1 MSTWSAITWDMARAG
16 GFTAFLL
23 LTLSV
28 ALGLALSLKL
38 QTPRW
43 PRLINNELH
52 KFVTVVTL
60 VFIGVHVLAVWLDP
74 FTQFG
79 LDEILLPFASH
90 YRPIWM
96 GLGIVAAY
104 LALAIALSVYI
115 RPHIGYA
122 WWRRLHYLTFAVYAL
137 TLVHGIATGSDTRT
151 WWGIAIYS
159 GSALLV
165 TALLWRRLAHP
176 VTPSGQA
183 HPALANFTLATACIL
198 FIRALLGRALL
209 GPLQSN
215 WNASANNGAGS
226 GQRSSSQ
233 VAPART
239 RLPRAHVDSQS
250 IGAHGANGDPAI
262 HRGSVD
268 RRGWRERGAI
278 VSNEESAT

>member
-1 MSTWSAITWDMARAG
+1 MSTWSAITWDVARAG

-28 ALGLALSLKL
+28 ALGLALSLQL
-38 QTPRW
+38 QAPRW

-52 KFVTVVTL
+52 NFVTVVTL

-79 LDEILLPFASH
+79 LGEILVPFASH

-115 RPHIGYA
+115 RPRIGYA

-151 WWGIAIYS
+151 WWGIAIYG
-159 GSALLV
+159 GSALLI
-165 TALLWRRLAHP
+165 TALLWRRLVRP
-176 VTPSGQA
+176 VTAGGRA
-183 HPALANFTLATACIL
+183 HPALANFTLATAFIL
-198 FIRALLGRALL
+198 FIWALL

-233 VAPART
+233 VAPAADIELTSART
-239 RLPRAHVDSQS
+239 SIPKVSAPMVTAAILPSTEA
-250 IGAHGANGDPAI
+250 APAEDA
-262 HRGSVD
+262 G
-268 RRGWRERGAI
+268 
-278 VSNEESAT
+278 ESEMQ

>member
-1 MSTWSAITWDMARAG
+1 MSTWSAITWDVARAG

-38 QTPRW
+38 QAPRW

-52 KFVTVVTL
+52 NFVTVVTL

-79 LDEILLPFASH
+79 LGEILVPFASH
-90 YRPIWM
+90 YRPVWM
-96 GLGIVAAY
+96 GLGIVALY

-115 RPHIGYA
+115 RPRIGYA

-137 TLVHGIATGSDTRT
+137 TLVHGVATGSDTRT
-151 WWGIAIYS
+151 WWGVAIYG
-159 GSALLV
+159 GSALLI
-165 TALLWRRLAHP
+165 TALLWRRLARP
-176 VTPSGQA
+176 VAAGGKA
-183 HPALANFTLATACIL
+183 HPALANFMLATAFIL
-198 FIRALLGRALL
+198 FVWALL

-215 WNASANNGAGS
+215 WNASANNGNGS

-233 VAPART
+233 VAPIADVELTSART
-239 RLPRAHVDSQS
+239 SVPSVSTPIIVDAILPSTEVA
-250 IGAHGANGDPAI
+250 
-262 HRGSVD
+262 SV
-268 RRGWRERGAI
+268 
-278 VSNEESAT
+278 EEDDD

>member
-1 MSTWSAITWDMARAG
+1 MSGWSAITWDVARAG

-52 KFVTVVTL
+52 NFVTVVTL
-60 VFIGVHVLAVWLDP
+60 VFIGVHILAVWLDP

-79 LDEILLPFASH
+79 LNEILVPFASH

-115 RPHIGYA
+115 RPRIGYA

-137 TLVHGIATGSDTRT
+137 TLVHGVATGSDTRT
-151 WWGIAIYS
+151 WWGIAIYG

-165 TALLWRRLAHP
+165 TALLWRRLARP
-176 VTPSGQA
+176 MAPGGRA
-183 HPALANFTLATACIL
+183 HPALANLILAGAFIL
-198 FIRALLGRALL
+198 VVWTLL
-209 GPLQSN
+209 GPLQAN

-226 GQRSSSQ
+226 GQRSSAQ
-233 VAPART
+233 VTLISDVSDVELTSART
-239 RLPRAHVDSQS
+239 SVPSVSMPIIVDAILPSTEPTPEKDAS
-250 IGAHGANGDPAI
+250 
-262 HRGSVD
+262 
-268 RRGWRERGAI
+268 E
-278 VSNEESAT
+278 NETQ

>member
-1 MSTWSAITWDMARAG
+1 MSDWSAIAWDVARAG

-52 KFVTVVTL
+52 NFVTVITL

-79 LDEILLPFASH
+79 LDEILLPFTSH

-104 LALAIALSVYI
+104 LAIAITLSVYI
-115 RPHIGYA
+115 RPRIGYT

-137 TLVHGIATGSDTRT
+137 TLVHGVASGSDTRT

-165 TALLWRRLAHP
+165 TALLWRRLARP
-176 VTPSGQA
+176 VAPGGRA
-183 HPALANFTLATACIL
+183 HPALANFTLATAFIL
-198 FIRALLGRALL
+198 FIWALL

-215 WNASANNGAGS
+215 WNASANNGNGS

-233 VAPART
+233 VAPAADIELTSART
-239 RLPRAHVDSQS
+239 SIPEVSAPIVTAAILPSTEAAS
-250 IGAHGANGDPAI
+250 IEKAG
-262 HRGSVD
+262 
-268 RRGWRERGAI
+268 E
-278 VSNEESAT
+278 NETQ

>member
-28 ALGLALSLKL
+28 ALGLALSLQL
-38 QTPRW
+38 QAPRW

-52 KFVTVVTL
+52 NFVTVVTL

-96 GLGIVAAY
+96 GLGIVAMY
-104 LALAIALSVYI
+104 LAIAIALSVYI
-115 RPHIGYA
+115 RPRIGYA

-151 WWGIAIYS
+151 WWGITIYG
-159 GSALLV
+159 GSALLI
-165 TALLWRRLAHP
+165 TTLLWRRLARP
-176 VTPSGQA
+176 VTTSGRA
-183 HPALANFTLATACIL
+183 HPALANFTLATAFIL
-198 FIRALLGRALL
+198 FIWALL

-233 VAPART
+233 VATAADIELTSAHTSIPKVSTPMVTSAILSSTEAAPAED
-239 RLPRAHVDSQS
+239 A
-250 IGAHGANGDPAI
+250 G
-262 HRGSVD
+262 
-268 RRGWRERGAI
+268 E
-278 VSNEESAT
+278 NETQ

>member
-1 MSTWSAITWDMARAG
+1 MSGWSAITWDVARAG

-52 KFVTVVTL
+52 NFVTVVTL
-60 VFIGVHVLAVWLDP
+60 VFIGVHILAVWLDP

-79 LDEILLPFASH
+79 LNEILVPFASH

-115 RPHIGYA
+115 RPRIGYA

-137 TLVHGIATGSDTRT
+137 TLVHGVATGSDTRT
-151 WWGIAIYS
+151 WWGIAIYG

-165 TALLWRRLAHP
+165 TALLWRRLARP
-176 VTPSGQA
+176 MAPGGRA
-183 HPALANFTLATACIL
+183 HPALANLILAGAFIL
-198 FIRALLGRALL
+198 VVWTLL
-209 GPLQSN
+209 GPLQAN

-226 GQRSSSQ
+226 GQRSSAQ
-233 VAPART
+233 VTLISDVELTSART
-239 RLPRAHVDSQS
+239 SVPSVSMPIIVDAILPSTEPTPEKDAS
-250 IGAHGANGDPAI
+250 
-262 HRGSVD
+262 
-268 RRGWRERGAI
+268 E
-278 VSNEESAT
+278 NETQ